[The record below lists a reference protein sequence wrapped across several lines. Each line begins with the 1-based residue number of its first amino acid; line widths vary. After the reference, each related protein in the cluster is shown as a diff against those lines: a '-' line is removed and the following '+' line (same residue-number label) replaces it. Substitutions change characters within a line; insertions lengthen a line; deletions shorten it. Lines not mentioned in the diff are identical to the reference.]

1 MKLQWAQYWT
11 VVGLLSTEQV
21 CTVGIYN
28 YLWIMPIITMCYLVG
43 HALYVMHR
51 NVVPAFKRAISY
63 LTFLDWDKP
72 FFSLTSTTVFVMS
85 CGIYIHWHK
94 LLKKYILN
102 WQEYITIIQSMY
114 EKKMIKR
121 RIAFGFW
128 SFWRISSTKSVHLK
142 TF

>member
-11 VVGLLSTEQV
+11 VVGLLSREQV

-28 YLWIMPIITMCYLVG
+28 YLWIMPSITMCYLVG

-63 LTFLDWDKP
+63 LTFLDWNKP

-94 LLKKYILN
+94 LLKNIYIKLTRIYYN
-102 WQEYITIIQSMY
+102 NTVHVWKKNDK
-114 EKKMIKR
+114 EKDCIWFLV
-121 RIAFGFW
+121 ILENLF
-128 SFWRISSTKSVHLK
+128 H
-142 TF
+142 